1 MMWVVARTS
10 VGARLLDG
18 FCRDVLPVRQV
29 ASPVVHSFRMSLDP
43 GREDRQARGCVIR
56 LCENRS
62 CPGLFRARTTNRAK
76 RRKATT
82 GSNRYRQGENASFS
96 GYARPSDLD
105 CRQEVT
111 GWVPSGRLG

>member
-62 CPGLFRARTTNRAK
+62 CSGFVPREDDKQGKTTKGDDRLKPLPPRGK
-76 RRKATT
+76 RKLLRVCET
-82 GSNRYRQGENASFS
+82 
-96 GYARPSDLD
+96 L
-105 CRQEVT
+105 
-111 GWVPSGRLG
+111 